1 MKRKVLALVIPAL
14 LAAGAAHAAEIYNK
28 DGNKLD
34 LYGKVDGLHY
44 FSDDS
49 SKDGD
54 QTYMRVGFKGETQI
68 NDQLTGYGQWEYNVQ
83 ANTTEGEGANS
94 WTRLAFAGLKFGD
107 YGSFDYGRNYGVL
120 YDVEG
125 WTDMLPEFGGDS
137 YTYADNYMTGRAN
150 GVATYRNTDFFGL
163 VDGLNFALQ
172 YQGKNESQSA
182 DDVNIGT
189 NNRNNGDDIRY
200 DNGDGFGIST
210 TYDIGMGFSA
220 GAAYT
225 TSDRTNEQ
233 VNAGGTIAGGDKA
246 DAWTA
251 GLKYDANN
259 IYLATMYSE
268 TRNMTPYGKTDAGY
282 AGGVANKTQNFEVTA
297 QYQFDFGLRPAVSF
311 LMSKGKDLTYRM
323 MTTSSIK
330 MPVSALMIS
339 SRWVWFT
346 SSNYS
351 LILLKP
357 AVSAGFSFFITTV
370 LKTERTVPWAQIE
383 QFLFALYGLLIARQ
397 KEHANDQSRPASAF
411 QNRASLSAHGHR
423 RSHRRPPGS
432 GYYFA

>member
-172 YQGKNESQSA
+172 YQGANENQVSHEQE
-182 DDVNIGT
+182 GT
-189 NNRNNGDDIRY
+189 NNGGDRNVKNA
-200 DNGDGFGIST
+200 NGDGFGISS
-210 TYDIGMGFSA
+210 TYDLGMGVSF

-233 VNAGGTIAGGDKA
+233 VNYSTAGGDKA
-246 DAWTA
+246 DAWTVGA
-251 GLKYDANN
+251 KYDANN

-268 TRNMTPYGKTDAGY
+268 TRNMTPYGNDDCSSC
-282 AGGVANKTQNFEVTA
+282 VANKTQKVMT
-297 QYQFDFGLRPAVSF
+297 P
-311 LMSKGKDLTYRM
+311 TY
-323 MTTSSIK
+323 
-330 MPVSALMIS
+330 
-339 SRWVWFT
+339 
-346 SSNYS
+346 
-351 LILLKP
+351 
-357 AVSAGFSFFITTV
+357 
-370 LKTERTVPWAQIE
+370 
-383 QFLFALYGLLIARQ
+383 
-397 KEHANDQSRPASAF
+397 
-411 QNRASLSAHGHR
+411 
-423 RSHRRPPGS
+423 
-432 GYYFA
+432 